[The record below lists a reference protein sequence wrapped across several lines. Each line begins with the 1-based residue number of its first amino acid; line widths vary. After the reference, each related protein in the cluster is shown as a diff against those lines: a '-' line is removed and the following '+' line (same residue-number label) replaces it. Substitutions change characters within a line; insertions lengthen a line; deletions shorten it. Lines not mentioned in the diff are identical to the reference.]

1 MCSTEDG
8 FIIAEEDLKLRGP
21 GEIFGTRQH
30 GLPELNITDLVK
42 NADML
47 EKVRYVARDLIDRDP
62 EMELPEH
69 SELKKRVKKMFGEKI
84 QLRL

>member
-1 MCSTEDG
+1 MCRTMDG
-8 FIIAEEDLKLRGP
+8 FKIADEDLRLRGP
-21 GEIFGTRQH
+21 GDFLGNRQH

-47 EKVRYVARDLIDRDP
+47 EKVKYVARDLIDRDP
-62 EMELPEH
+62 QLELPEH
-69 SELKKRVKKMFGEKI
+69 AELKKRVKKLFGEKI

>member
-8 FIIAEEDLKLRGP
+8 FVIAEEDLKLRGP

-47 EKVRYVARDLIDRDP
+47 EKVKYVARDLIDRDP
-62 EMELPEH
+62 QLELPEH
-69 SELKKRVKKMFGEKI
+69 AELKKRSKSCSERKYS
-84 QLRL
+84 

>member
-8 FIIAEEDLKLRGP
+8 FVIAEEDLKLRGP

-47 EKVRYVARDLIDRDP
+47 EKVKNPLASNLA
-62 EMELPEH
+62 
-69 SELKKRVKKMFGEKI
+69 SAF
-84 QLRL
+84 

>member
-8 FIIAEEDLKLRGP
+8 FVIAEEDLKLRGP

-47 EKVRYVARDLIDRDP
+47 EKVKYVARDLIDRDP
-62 EMELPEH
+62 QLELPERA
-69 SELKKRVKKMFGEKI
+69 ELKKRVKKLFGEKI